1 MLARLLELGKKE
13 KYAFWA
19 FFVGS
24 YTYVLF
30 SFVVEQYIMAYFY
43 VVLTIYVWKNSEK
56 KNYAYFGAVSTMLT
70 SGVLFPMITKKKKW
84 KEWITDLLYCLVVY
98 FELVILCG
106 QLPQFLNIRN
116 KLAAPDVLRR
126 GKGDLA
132 TEMDPV
138 YLVCGASVSGTVS
151 K

>member
-84 KEWITDLLYCLVVY
+84 KEGHS
-98 FELVILCG
+98 FETIQACFCCYPHG
-106 QLPQFLNIRN
+106 CTGTQSERN
-116 KLAAPDVLRR
+116 
-126 GKGDLA
+126 
-132 TEMDPV
+132 
-138 YLVCGASVSGTVS
+138 
-151 K
+151 